1 MERIKMDDIVQWM
14 AQIKQYMMYG
24 AQIAYPF
31 ITAFTAVGV
40 AKVAFDI
47 PPAVAFGCLLCV
59 VLGIGITS
67 FKIGLYSKDYEIQ
80 WVNTP
85 SAKDLCDRVK
95 KIERIID
102 EKH

>member
-1 MERIKMDDIVQWM
+1 MDDKIDVVQYM
-14 AQIKQYMMYG
+14 AQMKQYMMYG

-31 ITAFTAVGV
+31 ITAFTAIGV
-40 AKVAFDI
+40 AKVAFSV
-47 PPAVAFGCLLCV
+47 PPEIAFVCLLGA
-59 VLGIGITS
+59 VLSIGIIS

-85 SAKDLCDRVK
+85 SAKELCDRVK